1 MLLDIVNLNIY
12 MCLKLVDGRKDTP
25 RFIMIKSK
33 LSQPMIVLS
42 TGVGELTL
50 LTKTQMAIGIE
61 TRGDAERIGR
71 HFSRIVIHAAYLE
84 FVLRTG

>member
-1 MLLDIVNLNIY
+1 
-12 MCLKLVDGRKDTP
+12 
-25 RFIMIKSK
+25 
-33 LSQPMIVLS
+33 
-42 TGVGELTL
+42 
-50 LTKTQMAIGIE
+50 MAIGIE